1 MLRDE
6 TEKTMNIQNIIS
18 TLEGKGFDVKLYQNN
33 HLRIFRKRGAPFQGP
48 RVISY
53 WPGSKRKTAYDE
65 NVDASWAPATT
76 QGIIDVMNTD
86 PDTYDNDPRA
96 VS

>member
-1 MLRDE
+1 
-6 TEKTMNIQNIIS
+6 MNIQSIIS
-18 TLEGKGFDVKLYQNN
+18 TFEKKGFEVKVYSHN
-33 HLRIFRKRGAPFQGP
+33 HLRIFRKRSLFFQGP

-65 NVDASWAPATT
+65 NVDASWAPATV
-76 QGIIDVMNTD
+76 QEVIDAMNTD
-86 PDTYDNDPRA
+86 EDVFDESVRA

>member
-1 MLRDE
+1 
-6 TEKTMNIQNIIS
+6 MNIQNIIS
-18 TLEGKGFDVKLYQNN
+18 TLEGKGFEVKIYQNN

-65 NVDASWAPATT
+65 NVDASWAPATV
-76 QGIIDVMNTD
+76 QAVIDTMQDDEDVYED
-86 PDTYDNDPRA
+86 DPRA